1 MLALPKSTEFN
12 KRIPKKKF
20 YENLNVT
27 QEIRKIFIDQIE
39 TIYWKN
45 KLATSTLNV
54 KAGER
59 VTEIEIFE
67 IKLNQKY
74 LDSRV
79 LILIDREIPYHI
91 IYLLEYE
98 GEYQVWIG
106 YKEQSSPSS
115 DIYKI
120 SKYYNTRWSALE
132 DIDLHIEGLDMDMI
146 YDNYVRQI
154 AGEKLSYRENRES
167 ESKISLRDEIEKE
180 SIREKLMKQIAEL
193 EKKAMNEIQ
202 PRRKWDMAQE
212 IRKLKE
218 QLEGV

>member
-39 TIYWKN
+39 SIYWKN

-67 IKLNQKY
+67 IKLNQKD

-79 LILIDREIPYHI
+79 LSLIDREIPYHI
-91 IYLLEYE
+91 VYLLEYE
-98 GEYQVWIG
+98 GEYQMWIG
-106 YKEQSSPSS
+106 YKEQSAASS
-115 DIYKI
+115 DRYKI
-120 SKYYNTRWSALE
+120 SKYYNTGWSALE

-146 YDNYVRQI
+146 YDSYVRQI

-180 SIREKLMKQIAEL
+180 SMREKLMKQIAEL

-212 IRKLKE
+212 IKKLKE

>member
-39 TIYWKN
+39 SIYWKN

-67 IKLNQKY
+67 IKLNQKC

-79 LILIDREIPYHI
+79 LSLIDREIPYHI

-106 YKEQSSPSS
+106 YKEQSAASS
-115 DIYKI
+115 DRYKI
-120 SKYYNTRWSALE
+120 SKYYNTEWSALE

-146 YDNYVRQI
+146 YDSYVRRI
-154 AGEKLSYRENRES
+154 AGEKLSYRKSRES
-167 ESKISLRDEIEKE
+167 ESKSPAR
-180 SIREKLMKQIAEL
+180 SAR
-193 EKKAMNEIQ
+193 
-202 PRRKWDMAQE
+202 
-212 IRKLKE
+212 
-218 QLEGV
+218 

>member
-39 TIYWKN
+39 SIYWKN

-67 IKLNQKY
+67 IKLNQKG

-79 LILIDREIPYHI
+79 LSLIDREIPYHI

-106 YKEQSSPSS
+106 YKEQSAASS
-115 DIYKI
+115 DRYKI
-120 SKYYNTRWSALE
+120 SKYYNTEWSALE
-132 DIDLHIEGLDMDMI
+132 DIDLHIECLDMDMI
-146 YDNYVRQI
+146 YDSYVRQI
-154 AGEKLSYRENRES
+154 AGVKLSYRENRES
-167 ESKISLRDEIEKE
+167 ESKISLREEIEKE
-180 SIREKLMKQIAEL
+180 SMREKLMKQIVEL

-212 IRKLKE
+212 IKKLKE